1 MPVGE
6 SKSCESPFIQHSKLS
21 KINQPVP
28 PTPPL
33 RQPTATPLAGL
44 CTACRVTFR
53 LCRMLAKEEY
63 VEQAYMFKALME
75 RMSADEPVQDL
86 LGYLKEE
93 VLSTTKLPL
102 AIDFLL
108 AEVKQLG
115 TMATAMK
122 RLAHYFTP
130 FQCFLVSTAEEERGS
145 FDMRIA
151 LELLYHEAKL
161 RSDDAGCISMFFYQF
176 ETLCRHSLDYDYGM
190 QAIAG
195 DAVYD
200 TRWQKWILNIR
211 RQIGMIEIANI
222 VYLHSEHYLNQ
233 KADHEDT
240 PEVVLFGEK
249 EGRIAFANRQKEPHY
264 LFLALQRQLG
274 YPPVPVRKKPDGQE
288 DLIPK
293 LKRTVERLEVR
304 MKLLEEEQRSAG
316 IDLSKFYKDQK

>member
-1 MPVGE
+1 
-6 SKSCESPFIQHSKLS
+6 
-21 KINQPVP
+21 
-28 PTPPL
+28 
-33 RQPTATPLAGL
+33 
-44 CTACRVTFR
+44 
-53 LCRMLAKEEY
+53 MLPKEEY

-93 VLSTTKLPL
+93 VLSTTKLPM

-130 FQCFLVSTAEEERGS
+130 FQSFIVSAAEEETGH
-145 FDMRIA
+145 FDMWIA

-161 RSDDAGCISMFFYQF
+161 RSENSDPVSMFFYQF

-190 QAIAG
+190 RAIAA
-195 DAVYD
+195 DPIYD
-200 TRWQKWILNIR
+200 ENWEKWILEIR
-211 RQIGMIEIANI
+211 RQIGTIEIANI
-222 VYLHSEHYLNQ
+222 VYLHSEHYLKQ
-233 KADHEDT
+233 KADYEEA
-240 PEVVLFGEK
+240 PETVLFGDK
-249 EGRIAFANRQKEPHY
+249 EGRIAYANRRKEPHY

-274 YPPVPVRKKPDGQE
+274 YPPVPVRKVTEGLE
-288 DLIPK
+288 TVIPK
-293 LKRTVERLEVR
+293 LKRSVERLEAR

-316 IDLSKFYKDQK
+316 IDLSKFYKGQGGK